1 MKVVLHEPLTP
12 SLRAVPLSPLS
23 EPTPEPATTP
33 VPELKPVDDTPDA
46 RLRALLASLLAQ
58 SEPIT
63 PSDILAVLDSMCPS
77 RKKTRKVVPLP
88 GKSGL
93 FDKTPIPSITVGGR
107 YLEDAGFRVSKLV
120 TVRVARNLVV
130 ITLDNAGPDPKV
142 DAEYERIAGYR
153 QNMAD
158 IYDTM
163 MYGRPVGEILAY
175 AAKMEEEER
184 KSKHEKPGS
193 APK

>member
-1 MKVVLHEPLTP
+1 MKVVLYEPPTP
-12 SLRAVPLSPLS
+12 TLRAVPMPPPS
-23 EPTPEPATTP
+23 EPMPEPAIIP
-33 VPELKPVDDTPDA
+33 VPESKPADDTPDA

-63 PSDILAVLDSMCPS
+63 PSDILAVLDTMCPG

-88 GKSGL
+88 GQSRL

-107 YLEDAGFRVSKLV
+107 YLEDAGFRVSKLA

-130 ITLDNAGPDPKV
+130 ITLDNPGPDPKV
-142 DAEYERIAGYR
+142 DAEYERIAVYR

-158 IYDTM
+158 IYDKM
-163 MYGRPVGEILAY
+163 MTADP
-175 AAKMEEEER
+175 
-184 KSKHEKPGS
+184 PG
-193 APK
+193 KY